1 MDKLFGNDLAIVAT
15 KARLLAVDAVH
26 TASSGHPGGSLSCMD
41 ALVSL
46 YFNEMNLDPARP
58 DWADRDRFVLSKGHC
73 APALYAVLALR
84 GYFDPAELKK
94 LRSIDSHMSGHPD
107 MRYIP
112 GVDMSTGSL
121 GQGLSTAVGMAL
133 AAKAQDK
140 ANRTYAICG
149 DGEIDEGQIW
159 EAAMAAAKWKLDN
172 LCAFV
177 DVNGL
182 QIDGTSEEVMP
193 TEPLDAKFAAFNWHV
208 IKVNGHD
215 YAAILAALAEARQTK
230 GKPTMILLATTK
242 GKGVSYMEGQCGWHG
257 KAPDDALFAQAKQEL
272 EATLRQLEGK

>member
-46 YFNEMNLDPARP
+46 YFNEMNLDPTRP

-121 GQGLSTAVGMAL
+121 GQGLSTAVY
-133 AAKAQDK
+133 
-140 ANRTYAICG
+140 RTYAICG

-242 GKGVSYMEGQCGWHG
+242 GKGVSFMEGQCGWHG